1 MHILINIIT
10 LREFG
15 AVTELFPKDSVLGF
29 KLALHEQLRSLD
41 LPYTLFY
48 TGIFS
53 DWAFRPYAF

>member
-1 MHILINIIT
+1 MHRLIHIIT

-53 DWAFRPYAF
+53 DWAFRP